1 MTALH
6 HPFLLSVLDP
16 TAIGPLVDVAQA
28 FRWTV
33 EAAKMAEDAGFHR
46 FWVVEHHGMPDIGG
60 CRPALLVA
68 HLAAHTRSIRLGA
81 GGVMLPNHAPWIV
94 AEEFLNLEALC
105 PRRIDLGVCRTGPHD
120 ALKDQA
126 LRRVSDSPADFEGQL
141 TELKGFLTGHFP
153 DGHPFATIRHPLRLP
168 APPTFLLGSSRGS
181 ALMAAAHGLAFGF
194 AHHLVPA
201 DSADTLAAYRQH
213 FQPSENQPQPHAL
226 ITVAVVCAETLE
238 AAEHAAFQA
247 MIPKIRRG
255 LASQLGIQVSDA
267 VLAFPEWAPQEISS
281 MRDEFDKDWVY
292 VGTPDMVKAQLL
304 DLQARTG
311 ADELML
317 TTIEYDGPS
326 RMRSLRLLAQAFSA

>member
-1 MTALH
+1 MTARY

-33 EAAKMAEDAGFHR
+33 EAAKMAEEAGFHR
-46 FWVVEHHGMPDIGG
+46 FWVVEHHGVPDICGS
-60 CRPALLVA
+60 RPALLLA
-68 HLAAHTRSIRLGA
+68 HLAAHTRTIRLGS
-81 GGVMLPNHAPWIV
+81 GGVMLPNHAPWVV
-94 AEEFLNLEALC
+94 AEEFLSLEALC
-105 PRRIDLGVCRTGPHD
+105 PGRIDLGVGRAGTHD

-126 LRRVSDSPADFEGQL
+126 LRRVADSPADFEGQL
-141 TELKGFLTGHFP
+141 AELKGFLHGQFP
-153 DGHPFATIRHPLRLP
+153 DGHPFAPIRHPLRLP
-168 APPTFLLGSSRGS
+168 TPPTFLLGSSQSS

-194 AHHLVPA
+194 AHHLAPA
-201 DSADTLAAYRQH
+201 DSAKALAAYRQH
-213 FQPSENQPQPHAL
+213 YQPSQSQSEPHAL
-226 ITVAVVCAETLE
+226 LTVAVVCAETQE

-255 LASQLGIQVSDA
+255 LAHQLGMQVSDA

-281 MRDEFDKDWVY
+281 MRAELGKDWVY
-292 VGTPDMVKAQLL
+292 VGTPDTVKAQLL

-326 RMRSLRLLAQAFSA
+326 RMRSLRLLAQAFFA